1 MKKTILAIAL
11 ISLLLIASS
20 SKDDPVDTIRL
31 TLVNK
36 SEKEIA
42 VQLIDGDYQ
51 DYDYIYYFKIPGG
64 SRQFPTEKYFDI
76 VPGRYNMQVYYL
88 ETYDPVYG
96 FSCTQEF
103 PVTLIAR
110 KNMRITIPECGHRP
124 ANWGEPTITKY
135 WYWVFPPWKSRPPGY
150 LY

>member
-1 MKKTILAIAL
+1 MKKIILAITL
-11 ISLLLIASS
+11 ISLLLVAF
-20 SKDDPVDTIRL
+20 DNNDEPVDTIRL

-42 VQLIDGDYQ
+42 VQLIDGDYT
-51 DYDYIYYFKIPGG
+51 DYDNIYYLRVAEGD
-64 SRQFPTEKYFDI
+64 RQFPTEKHYDI
-76 VPGRYNMQVYYL
+76 VPGVYNMQVFYL

-96 FSCTQEF
+96 FDCLPEF
-103 PVTLIAR
+103 PITLIAR
-110 KNMRITIPECGHRP
+110 KNMRITIHECGRRP

-135 WYWVFPPWKSRPPGY
+135 WYWVFPPWKSRPPGL